1 MRMKPPQEK
10 AVTLV
15 TSGAV
20 DVSSCSWETADG
32 VKRIRHALGLV
43 ASGEH
48 IYTVTIDS
56 TDGNTCTC
64 HYGQAHTHLATDSHS
79 HDTAL
84 RIAAERES

>member
-1 MRMKPPQEK
+1 MTRPERK
-10 AVTLV
+10 AVTIV
-15 TSGAV
+15 TRGAV
-20 DVSSCSWETADG
+20 DISSCSWETCDG

-43 ASGEH
+43 TSGEN

-64 HYGQAHTHLATDSHS
+64 HYGQARTHLATDSHS

-84 RIAAERES
+84 RIAAERENK